1 MCYFER
7 SINYFKSLDFYFKTY
22 SYYFR
27 DLAKSILIDY
37 LFSDCYL
44 FLLDYLDFYNF
55 LLIFLN
61 DIDVD
66 RTGLR
71 GNNLIF

>member
-7 SINYFKSLDFYFKTY
+7 SINYFKSLDFYFKPY

-37 LFSDCYL
+37 LFSDFYL
-44 FLLDYLDFYNF
+44 LDFYNF